1 MGETHQVQS
10 DTNYI
15 AITGKSGIHSAP
27 FIRHLELYTHKN
39 TRPLHM
45 PAHRH
50 TSIHKH
56 IHIYDRAHSH
66 IANSMVA
73 AAVFTPLGCQL
84 CDFKDINTHTY
95 SNHTHARTS
104 HARTYITY
112 ITHTNDSLVRQ
123 KADAGINVHK
133 IRKMS
138 VCFPSTGLGSL
149 EGSQGEALH
158 REYFYMI
165 SP

>member
-15 AITGKSGIHSAP
+15 AITGKSGIRSAP
-27 FIRHLELYTHKN
+27 FNRHLELYTHKN

-66 IANSMVA
+66 IAHSMVA
-73 AAVFTPLGCQL
+73 AAVLTPLGCQL

-95 SNHTHARTS
+95 ITHTHARTS
-104 HARTYITY
+104 HTS
-112 ITHTNDSLVRQ
+112 HTQTIPWSGKRQ
-123 KADAGINVHK
+123 MPELMYTRSEKCQYVFL
-133 IRKMS
+133 R
-138 VCFPSTGLGSL
+138 LGSL

-158 REYFYMI
+158 RESFYMI